1 MVLQYWNTDT
11 GEVSEVLLGPL
22 PGCGIS
28 PVVSDKLV
36 ELGSW
41 SPNYHNVMSDGP
53 VRYVVPWGDEAYPVL
68 NVPGYGDDI
77 PVTAGRP
84 VVNQTVFDGR
94 LEASY
99 VGELLDGAFVLR
111 VATPQQEA
119 YYNPGYDPS
128 SGTGSG
134 YWSMFDEV
142 PLRGV
147 HTEDSYDEGP
157 WVAAVGTDGFHFSLS
172 LPENARERISGN

>member
-1 MVLQYWNTDT
+1 M
-11 GEVSEVLLGPL
+11 
-22 PGCGIS
+22 
-28 PVVSDKLV
+28 VSDKLV
-36 ELGSW
+36 ELGSE
-41 SPNYHNVMSDGP
+41 SSNYYNVMSDGP

-77 PVTAGRP
+77 PVTAGWP

-119 YYNPGYDPS
+119 YYKPGYDPS

-157 WVAAVGTDGFHFSLS
+157 WVAAVGTDGFHFSFS
-172 LPENARERISGN
+172 LPENAQDRISRN